1 MPVSQNS
8 IFRVFSG
15 YTQHTADIPFAAFN
29 SSADEITQ
37 GNRMNYQ
44 VAPFWIYSGKLAF
57 FILSGVVSAFYG
69 IGAFMGYLLFN
80 GLVWQVAVSLRL
92 HRLKEKGLISRD
104 NDISQWLVYVNGI
117 PVREERA
124 ILKNPCFA
132 MKPKIGPFFLRLFLL
147 KGLIQ
152 CAFIILLVIQLA
164 QHSSAVFSP
173 GTGAGLLTAVI
184 LSISLSKTIYHLSA
198 LVKKTGIT
206 EQLQSES
213 GSLWY
218 QLYFRTKKT
227 EKVPALDQLLAL

>member
-1 MPVSQNS
+1 
-8 IFRVFSG
+8 
-15 YTQHTADIPFAAFN
+15 
-29 SSADEITQ
+29 
-37 GNRMNYQ
+37 MNYQ

-80 GLVWQVAVSLRL
+80 GLVWQVVVALRL

-104 NDISQWLVYVNGI
+104 NDISRWLVYVNGI
-117 PVREERA
+117 PVREDRA

-132 MKPKIGPFFLRLFLL
+132 LKPETGPFFLRLFLL
-147 KGLIQ
+147 KGFIQ
-152 CAFIILLVIQLA
+152 CAFIILLFTQLA
-164 QHSSAVFSP
+164 QHSSSIFS
-173 GTGAGLLTAVI
+173 TGAGLLTAVI
-184 LSISLSKTIYHLSA
+184 LGISLSKTIYHLSA
-198 LVKKTGIT
+198 LVKKTVIT

-227 EKVPALDQLLAL
+227 EKVPALDQLLEL